1 MGRLTETPAW
11 QALTRHAAAIAPRHL
26 RELFAD
32 NPRRFEQLTLEHGRL
47 LLDFSKQ
54 RVDATTLQLLRELA
68 ATADWQSWITRMRDG
83 EAINHTE
90 QRAVGHCRLRAGSDA
105 PEEVRTVLQRMEEF
119 CDRVH
124 GGAWRGFSG
133 ERITDVVNLGIG
145 GSDLGPRMAAQA
157 LAAYRQPDLRV
168 HFVANLDSAD
178 LASELVRLNP
188 RTTLFIVASKTFTTL
203 ETLTNARTARDWLL
217 HAAID
222 ESAVAR
228 HFVAASTNLEATA
241 AFGIAPE
248 NVFPFADWVGGRFSL
263 WSSIGLPV
271 ALAVGFRNFAQLLAG
286 AHALDEHFF
295 STPADRTLPL
305 TLALLGLWNS
315 NFLDAHSQGI
325 FPYSHSLRLL
335 PTHLQQL
342 EMESNGKRVDRDGQF
357 VDYSTNPV
365 LWGEPG
371 TNGQHSFFQ
380 LLHQGSELVACDF
393 IALGRSDF
401 PLPGHHSNLLANCLA
416 QSSALAFG
424 QTAEEARAAGIDE
437 ALVPYRTFPGNQ
449 PSTTIVL
456 PELKPF
462 TLGQLIALYEHKV
475 FCLGVLWNLNSFDQW
490 GVELGKQ
497 LASRLAPTLRGER
510 QDEGLDAS
518 TRGLIAHLRQFR
530 N

>member
-1 MGRLTETPAW
+1 M
-11 QALTRHAAAIAPRHL
+11 
-26 RELFAD
+26 
-32 NPRRFEQLTLEHGRL
+32 
-47 LLDFSKQ
+47 
-54 RVDATTLQLLRELA
+54 
-68 ATADWQSWITRMRDG
+68 
-83 EAINHTE
+83 
-90 QRAVGHCRLRAGSDA
+90 
-105 PEEVRTVLQRMEEF
+105 
-119 CDRVH
+119 
-124 GGAWRGFSG
+124 
-133 ERITDVVNLGIG
+133 
-145 GSDLGPRMAAQA
+145 
-157 LAAYRQPDLRV
+157 
-168 HFVANLDSAD
+168 
-178 LASELVRLNP
+178 
-188 RTTLFIVASKTFTTL
+188 
-203 ETLTNARTARDWLL
+203 
-217 HAAID
+217 
-222 ESAVAR
+222 
-228 HFVAASTNLEATA
+228 
-241 AFGIAPE
+241 
-248 NVFPFADWVGGRFSL
+248 
-263 WSSIGLPV
+263 
-271 ALAVGFRNFAQLLAG
+271 LAG
-286 AHALDEHFF
+286 AHDLDEHFF
-295 STPADRTLPL
+295 SAPAERNLPL

-456 PELKPF
+456 PELNPF